1 MTIWNVIA
9 GKNNN
14 LYNLDYLIA
23 GGGGAAS
30 ATLANYNASGGG
42 GGGFY
47 QQSNV
52 VFNTG
57 IPYYIK
63 VGAGGVWANNTLKK
77 GNNGDYSQFHTDVVG
92 GGQGAFQYGQ
102 GSGGA
107 AGAYGNTS
115 PGTGNAANYFLDAVD
130 WIIANPS
137 SGLVSSWARQANTGL
152 AGSSPAGRIN
162 YYVSAQAGDGTY
174 AVSGWSYGGVYSSI
188 TGANTEYCKGG
199 KDMYYGNAENGV
211 RGGGGNAADWW
222 YRGNIG
228 GSGGNGM
235 VIIRHSLSL
244 PVAYTTG
251 NPTITTTGNFR
262 VYTWSTPGTYTV
274 VFQ

>member
-1 MTIWNVIA
+1 MLA
-9 GKNNN
+9 GKKNN
-14 LYNLDYLIA
+14 LYNIDYLIA
-23 GGGGAAS
+23 GGGGTAS
-30 ATLANYNASGGG
+30 GTLNNLNASGGG

-47 QQSNV
+47 QQANI

-63 VGAGGVWANNTLKK
+63 VGAGGIWSNNVGRA
-77 GNNGDYSQFHTDVVG
+77 GNDGDYTQFHTDIVG
-92 GGQGAFQYGQ
+92 GGQGAFKTSVTAGG
-102 GSGGA
+102 GS

-115 PGTGNAANYFLDAVD
+115 PGTGNPGQTYLDGRAWVT
-130 WIIANPS
+130 ANPTIAAS
-137 SGLVSSWARQANTGL
+137 IPIVTSNLGLANTGI
-152 AGSSPAGRIN
+152 AGSSPAGVPS
-162 YYVSAQAGDGTY
+162 YYVTAVAG
-174 AVSGWSYGGVYSSI
+174 SGNGVGGLSPGGVYSSI
-188 TGANTEYCKGG
+188 TGSNTEYCSGG
-199 KDMYYGNAENGV
+199 FGMYQGSGQNSI
-211 RGGGGNAADWW
+211 RGGGGNAYDWF
-222 YRGNIG
+222 YRGNG
-228 GSGGNGM
+228 GGNGGNGM